1 MEIVFSLLLDPFPSS
16 LYNADTDADLDVIG
30 YGVLVFRMVKECTDN
45 DVEDGTVLDTTSSN
59 SIERAIRVCID
70 FIVCGFYWICLCV
83 CLCVVIL
90 L

>member
-1 MEIVFSLLLDPFPSS
+1 MEIVFSFLLDPFPSS

-59 SIERAIRVCID
+59 SIERGIRVCID
-70 FIVCGFYWICLCV
+70 FIVCGFYLCV
-83 CLCVVIL
+83 CVC
-90 L
+90 